1 MAGSGWG
8 GGMIEALKQL
18 VNGDEALVRRGRF
31 LTTTFLLEV
40 GQNTWLIA
48 IFEGRIV
55 SVTSGPFVMPSS
67 SFALRAA
74 EAEWEK
80 FCSSQPPPGS
90 RDLMALI
97 KRRALKAEGN
107 LQIFMANLR
116 YFKEV
121 LVKLRTPGAQ
131 AAPLGSGGMSV
142 AFEPIIGRYMHLD
155 LFGRKHRIYLEQ
167 AGEGVPLL
175 CLHTAGSD
183 GRQYRALMN
192 DARITSRHRVI
203 AFDMPWHG
211 KSSPP
216 PGWHNEEYQLTSAQ
230 YTTMILK
237 IMTAL
242 ELDRPILIGCSI
254 GGRIALHLALEHP
267 EAFRAIIGLQAGA
280 HVDPYYD
287 LNFLHHPDVHGGEV
301 SAAVVSGLVGPD
313 APDDGRWE
321 TLWHYMQG
329 GPGVFKGDLHF
340 YKRDGDIRGRV
351 AQIDTSR
358 CPLFLLS
365 GEYDYSCTPEETLG
379 VAKSIPGS
387 EVTIMKGLGHF
398 PMSENPTEFLKHLLP
413 VLEKIGQT

>member
-1 MAGSGWG
+1 
-8 GGMIEALKQL
+8 MIEALKQF
-18 VNGDEALVRRGRF
+18 VNDDEALVRRGRF

-40 GQNTWLIA
+40 GQTVWLIA

-80 FCSSQPPPGS
+80 FWSSRPPPGS
-90 RDLMALI
+90 HDLMALI
-97 KRRALKAEGN
+97 KRHVLRVEGN

-116 YFKEV
+116 YFKEA
-121 LVKLRTPGAQ
+121 LAKLRATGAPTAPLGAQTAPARAQ

-142 AFEPIIGRYMHLD
+142 AFEPIIGRYIHLD
-155 LFGRKHRIYLEQ
+155 LFGHVHRIYLEQ
-167 AGEGVPLL
+167 AGEGTPLL

-216 PGWHNEEYQLTSAQ
+216 SGWHDEEYQLTSAQ

-267 EAFRAIIGLQAGA
+267 EAFRAIIGL
-280 HVDPYYD
+280 
-287 LNFLHHPDVHGGEV
+287 
-301 SAAVVSGLVGPD
+301 

-340 YKRDGDIRGRV
+340 YKLDGDIRGRV
-351 AQIDTSR
+351 ARIDPSR

-379 VAKSIPGS
+379 VANNIPGC

-398 PMSENPTEFLKHLLP
+398 PMSENPGEFLKHLLP
-413 VLEKIGQT
+413 VLEKIGKT